1 MLKALVLCN
10 SITDSLSGPDQ
21 KDLQGA
27 GLSGIE
33 CTTPF
38 PVKLSLWVFAQLSD
52 QKEVGEARLAI
63 MRADSG
69 RRYFFRPITVRHQ
82 DPARATVFC
91 VRLYD
96 CTFPAVGVYFLEL
109 WYDGV
114 WVVDQ
119 RLELSSRG
127 MR

>member
-1 MLKALVLCN
+1 MVKAFVLCN
-10 SITDSLSGPDQ
+10 GITDSPSGQDQ

-33 CTTPF
+33 CTSPF
-38 PVKLSLWVFAQLSD
+38 PIKLSFWVFAQLTD
-52 QKEVGEARLAI
+52 QKEFGEARLAI

-69 RRYFFRPITVRHQ
+69 RRYFFRPIAVRHQ

-96 CTFPAVGVYFLEL
+96 CTFPQAGVYFLEL

-119 RLELSSRG
+119 RLELTLRG
-127 MR
+127 VR